1 MKCKFIHD
9 VDVQASALPESEKAK
24 VKMKQVKSRRTG
36 KMRWEAYFPAGTI
49 YEHPNAAH
57 FVDCGMAIPEDPE
70 CEAAC
75 KPMTEEQRI
84 SMQNS
89 AQCNAL
95 GIHDDNDRELF
106 ALGFIAGY
114 EKVDGK
120 DVYIPGPNY
129 AQWEADRK
137 ASATTLSKDSEI

>member
-24 VKMKQVKSRRTG
+24 VRMRQVKSRRTG
-36 KMRWEAYFPAGTI
+36 QMRWEAYFPAGTV

-57 FVDCGMAIPEDPE
+57 FVDLGMAIPEDEE

-75 KPMTEEQRI
+75 SPMSDEKRTE
-84 SMQNS
+84 MQNS
-89 AQCNAL
+89 AQCAAL
-95 GIHDDNDRELF
+95 GIHDENDRELF

-129 AQWEADRK
+129 SQWEASRK
-137 ASATTLSKDSEI
+137 ASESSSNKESVI